1 MFETTQSGK
10 LLVDDPA
17 VWQTEFARRLQAYED
32 LLDAQR
38 KKEKQFEDEKRA
50 ALDALRKACFDELQ
64 QPQAQLYDVAPIHP
78 ADIDA
83 VPTKRAAYS
92 DRMAAMMA
100 KVALLSYVAF
110 EDTARKAI
118 LEGILTRGQVKLLQT
133 IAVDETECI
142 VADTTKFI
150 VVAFRGT
157 TSRQDVRTDLQTKLI
172 VERVEVEGR
181 SADVT
186 VHYGFYLA
194 YTKVEDQ
201 IRQLLLQAQDPP
213 DKPIFLTGHSL
224 GGALA
229 LVASAALAA
238 DPKLGDRIAAVYT
251 FGAPRVGKADFA
263 DFVKAPHYR
272 IVNQGDI
279 VPLLPPNWILGYRHT
294 GTPLI
299 LKPGAT
305 KPIRR
310 RPWGSAFYYAFLSLL
325 AWPFARGLIFRRR
338 HDMYQYAIRLEKIAR
353 HRGKWT

>member
-1 MFETTQSGK
+1 MSEIPSSGK

-17 VWQTEFARRLQAYED
+17 LWQTEFAKRLQAYED

-38 KKEKQFEDEKRA
+38 KKEKEFEEEKRL

-64 QPQAQLYDVAPIHP
+64 QPEAQLYDVAPIYP
-78 ADIDA
+78 ADVDA
-83 VPTKRAAYS
+83 LPTKRAAYS

-110 EDTARKAI
+110 EDSARKVI
-118 LEGILTRGQVKLLQT
+118 LEGILTRGQVKLLQS

-172 VERVEVEGR
+172 VERVEIEGR

-194 YTKVEDQ
+194 YSKVEDQ
-201 IRQLLLQAQDPP
+201 IKQQLLASG
-213 DKPIFLTGHSL
+213 DKPIFLAGHSL

-238 DPKLGDRIAAVYT
+238 DAKLGDRIAAVYT

-263 DFVKAPHYR
+263 DYVKAPHYR